1 MQSGIFFLN
10 PNIYLD
16 HSTSEPSSSM
26 NLLFLKSVTPVVVV
40 VLQFPTSKSV
50 TITNQTETKLY
61 LYINISL
68 FYVFTF
74 SLYRPLPEELGV
86 IEILTNIETI
96 HGGLVSD
103 ACKKTINILV
113 KNSIEILENQIM
125 EILEDLSGHMA
136 PKITNFLL
144 EATPHDRSSTPVKL
158 LRFLDTNLIFLK
170 NWLVPENFDRVLSS
184 VWTASSLS
192 LAKIIEQSI
201 ADRQDVKYFSHLHH
215 VFAVLLNFFYGGEI
229 PEQNSSLVDIKRTL
243 KLLQLYSASPN
254 DLILNYYSERFKHQL
269 EQQHPNGDRTSVY
282 PFGSITV
289 RAIGK

>member
-1 MQSGIFFLN
+1 
-10 PNIYLD
+10 
-16 HSTSEPSSSM
+16 M
-26 NLLFLKSVTPVVVV
+26 NLLFLKSVTPVVV

-61 LYINISL
+61 LYYINISL
-68 FYVFTF
+68 FYVFTS